1 MAQKKTNVIAKVV
14 EWSNKIQ
21 SQSNLIINHN
31 SRLILIKSLHNQV
44 HGSLIDDD
52 KMSSKLLYQSLV
64 LSYIKDNYTD
74 CYNKAILL

>member
-1 MAQKKTNVIAKVV
+1 MQQKKIDTISKVV
-14 EWSNKIQ
+14 EWSTKIQ
-21 SQSNLIINHN
+21 KQAELIIQSN

-44 HGSLIDDD
+44 HSNLIDDN
-52 KMSSKLLYQSLV
+52 KMNSKLLYQSLV